1 MAYSKNPNLPR
12 VRMEAVKLVRSGWS
26 TVKVAR
32 HLGYSQS
39 AISKWCKRAP
49 EARNKQLIPTES
61 SRPKSHPR
69 ALDDEIVSRIIELRK
84 ERQQCAE
91 ILHHRLEKEGVE
103 VSLSSVKRTLKR
115 EGLTRYS
122 KWKKWHQY
130 PEKPLPEAP
139 GALIQLDSMRE
150 GVSQGALHAYALID
164 VRSRFA
170 FACASS
176 KANTHSSIFAL
187 EQAKNYMPFHI
198 QSVQSDHGSEFAKFF
213 TKRCLSSG
221 IEHHHSRVRTPTDNA
236 FVERFIQTLQKDCLK
251 RIPHSLTNWQREIPD
266 FLRWYNFERPH
277 MSIEMRTPVEE
288 LKLFQA
294 ID

>member
-1 MAYSKNPNLPR
+1 MI
-12 VRMEAVKLVRSGWS
+12 RSGWS
-26 TVKVAR
+26 TRKVAR
-32 HLGYSQS
+32 HFGYTHS
-39 AISKWCKRAP
+39 AIVKWCKRAP

-61 SRPKSHPR
+61 SRPKNHPR
-69 ALDDEIVSRIIELRK
+69 ALSDEIVFRIIAMRREK
-84 ERQQCAE
+84 DQCAE
-91 ILHHRLEKEGVE
+91 VLHHRLEKEGVQ

-139 GALIQLDSMRE
+139 GVLIQLDSMRE
-150 GVSQGALHAYALID
+150 GVSEGALHAYALID
-164 VRSRFA
+164 VHSRFA

-176 KANTHSSIFAL
+176 KANTYSSIFAL
-187 EQAKNYMPFHI
+187 EKAKEYMPFNI
-198 QSVQSDHGSEFAKFF
+198 RSVQSDHGSEFAKFF
-213 TKRCLSSG
+213 TKRCLSFG

-251 RIPHSLTNWQREIPD
+251 RVRHSLEVWQREIPQ
-266 FLRWYNFERPH
+266 FLRYYNFERPH
-277 MSIEMRTPVEE
+277 MSLEMRTPVEE
-288 LKLFQA
+288 LKRFQA